1 MPKKPFLEA
10 GRIVGTHGVRG
21 EVRLLPWTDTPG
33 TLTPLKTLY
42 FDEGRTPVRVSCRPH
57 KNLVL
62 VTIEGITTVEA
73 AAALRDRVLY
83 LNRQDLPLPRGRYFV
98 QDLIGMAV
106 VDDTTGVRYGTVTD
120 VSDTGANNVYHL
132 DYGGREVLIPAI
144 PDVVRAVDSERD
156 EVRIVPLK
164 GLFDDAD

>member
-1 MPKKPFLEA
+1 MPKNPFLEA

-21 EVRLLPWTDTPG
+21 ELRLLPWTDSPG
-33 TLTPLKTLY
+33 TLTPIKTLY
-42 FDEGRTPVRVSCRPH
+42 FDAGRTPVHVSCRPH

-62 VTIEGITTVEA
+62 ITMEGVTTVEA
-73 AAALRDRVLY
+73 AAALRHRILY
-83 LNRQDLPLPRGRYFV
+83 LDRRDLPLPEGKYFI

-106 VDDTTGVRYGTVTD
+106 VDDRTGEHYGLLTD
-120 VSDTGANNVYHL
+120 VSATGANNVYHL
-132 DYGGREVLIPAI
+132 DYHGKEVLIPAI
-144 PDVVRAVDSERD
+144 PDVVRAVDSDHD